1 MFNEVGILHFLLGFV
16 LGHVCGSVPSGLWL
30 VQAFHSIDIR
40 NYGSKNIGTTNVF
53 RTVGPK
59 TAVLVLIADAFK
71 GILAVGIMSYFFHNP
86 LLDVVTALGA
96 LLGHNYSLFLGFKGG
111 KGVATALGLLIFMM
125 PKVAVA
131 SFGIWLVCVLL
142 TRYVSLGSIMAAIFT
157 PPLAWYLG
165 YPSAYVIFSVVAA
178 FFVVLR
184 HKENIHRLLTGTES
198 KIKPGNAKDLQNKIS
213 LLR

>member
-30 VQAFHSIDIR
+30 VQAFHGIDIR

-53 RTVGPK
+53 RTVGSK

-131 SFGIWLVCVLL
+131 SLGIWLVCVLL

-198 KIKPGNAKDLQNKIS
+198 KIKPGNAKDLQK
-213 LLR
+213 

>member
-30 VQAFHSIDIR
+30 VQAFHGIDIR

-71 GILAVGIMSYFFHNP
+71 GILAVGIMSYLFHNP
-86 LLDVVTALGA
+86 LLDVITALGA

-142 TRYVSLGSIMAAIFT
+142 TRFVSLGSIMAAIFT

-165 YPSAYVIFSVVAA
+165 YPSAYVIFSVVVA

-198 KIKPGNAKDLQNKIS
+198 KIKPGNAKDLQK
-213 LLR
+213 

>member
-30 VQAFHSIDIR
+30 VQAFHGIDIR
-40 NYGSKNIGTTNVF
+40 NCKNIGTTNVF
-53 RTVGPK
+53 RIVGPK

-165 YPSAYVIFSVVAA
+165 YPSAYVIFSVIAA

-198 KIKPGNAKDLQNKIS
+198 KIKPGNAKDLQK
-213 LLR
+213 

>member
-30 VQAFHSIDIR
+30 VQAFHGIDIR

-71 GILAVGIMSYFFHNP
+71 GILAVGIMSYLFHNP
-86 LLDVVTALGA
+86 LLDVITALGA

-131 SFGIWLVCVLL
+131 SLGIWLVCVLL

-198 KIKPGNAKDLQNKIS
+198 KIKPGNAKDLQK
-213 LLR
+213 

>member
-30 VQAFHSIDIR
+30 VQAFHGIDIR

-71 GILAVGIMSYFFHNP
+71 GILAVGIMSYLFHNP
-86 LLDVVTALGA
+86 LLDVITALGA

-142 TRYVSLGSIMAAIFT
+142 TRFVSLGSIMAAIFA

-198 KIKPGNAKDLQNKIS
+198 KIKPGNAKDLQK
-213 LLR
+213 

>member
-30 VQAFHSIDIR
+30 VQAFYGIDIR

-71 GILAVGIMSYFFHNP
+71 GILAVGIMSYLFHNP
-86 LLDVVTALGA
+86 LLDVITALGA

-165 YPSAYVIFSVVAA
+165 YPSAYVIFSLVAA

-198 KIKPGNAKDLQNKIS
+198 KIKPGNAKDLQK
-213 LLR
+213 

>member
-1 MFNEVGILHFLLGFV
+1 MFNEVGISHFLLGFV

-30 VQAFHSIDIR
+30 VQAFHGIDIR

-59 TAVLVLIADAFK
+59 SAVLVLIADAFK

-142 TRYVSLGSIMAAIFT
+142 TRFVSLGSIMAAIFT

-198 KIKPGNAKDLQNKIS
+198 RIKPGNAKDLQK
-213 LLR
+213 

>member
-30 VQAFHSIDIR
+30 VQAFHGIDIR

-71 GILAVGIMSYFFHNP
+71 GILAVGIMSYFFHNS

-198 KIKPGNAKDLQNKIS
+198 KIKPGNAKDLQK
-213 LLR
+213 

>member
-30 VQAFHSIDIR
+30 VQAFHGIDIR

-71 GILAVGIMSYFFHNP
+71 GILAVGIMSYLFHNP

-142 TRYVSLGSIMAAIFT
+142 TRYVSLGSVIAAIFT

-198 KIKPGNAKDLQNKIS
+198 KIKPGNAKDLQK
-213 LLR
+213 

>member
-30 VQAFHSIDIR
+30 VQAFHGIDIR

-131 SFGIWLVCVLL
+131 SFGIWLVYVLL
-142 TRYVSLGSIMAAIFT
+142 TRYVSLGSIMAAVFT

-198 KIKPGNAKDLQNKIS
+198 KIKPGNAKDLQK
-213 LLR
+213 

>member
-30 VQAFHSIDIR
+30 VQAFHGIDIR

-71 GILAVGIMSYFFHNP
+71 GILAVGIMSYLFHNP

-142 TRYVSLGSIMAAIFT
+142 TRYVSLGSIIAAIFT

-198 KIKPGNAKDLQNKIS
+198 KIKPGNAKDLQK
-213 LLR
+213 

>member
-30 VQAFHSIDIR
+30 VQAFHGIDIR

-71 GILAVGIMSYFFHNP
+71 GILAVGIMSYLFHNP

-111 KGVATALGLLIFMM
+111 KGVATALGLLIFMI

-165 YPSAYVIFSVVAA
+165 YPSAYVIFSLVAA

-198 KIKPGNAKDLQNKIS
+198 KIKPGNAKDLQK
-213 LLR
+213 

>member
-16 LGHVCGSVPSGLWL
+16 LGHVCGSVPTGLWL
-30 VQAFHSIDIR
+30 VQAFHGIDIR

-53 RTVGPK
+53 RIVGPK

-198 KIKPGNAKDLQNKIS
+198 KIKPGNAKDLQK
-213 LLR
+213 

>member
-30 VQAFHSIDIR
+30 VQAFHGLDIR

-53 RTVGPK
+53 RIVGPK

-198 KIKPGNAKDLQNKIS
+198 KIKPGNAKDLQK
-213 LLR
+213 

>member
-30 VQAFHSIDIR
+30 VQAFHGIDIR

-125 PKVAVA
+125 PKVALA

-165 YPSAYVIFSVVAA
+165 YPSAYVIFSVVAV

-198 KIKPGNAKDLQNKIS
+198 KIKPGNAKDLQK
-213 LLR
+213 

>member
-30 VQAFHSIDIR
+30 VQAFHGIDIR

-53 RTVGPK
+53 RTVGSK

-131 SFGIWLVCVLL
+131 SLGIWLVCVLL

-165 YPSAYVIFSVVAA
+165 YPSAYVIFSLVAA

-198 KIKPGNAKDLQNKIS
+198 KIKPGNAKDLQK
-213 LLR
+213 

>member
-30 VQAFHSIDIR
+30 VQAFHGIDIR

-131 SFGIWLVCVLL
+131 SLGIWLVCVLL

-165 YPSAYVIFSVVAA
+165 YPSAYVIFSVVAT

-198 KIKPGNAKDLQNKIS
+198 KIKPGNAKDLQK
-213 LLR
+213 

>member
-30 VQAFHSIDIR
+30 VQAFHGIDIR

-157 PPLAWYLG
+157 PPLAWYLD
-165 YPSAYVIFSVVAA
+165 YSSAYVIFSVVAA

-198 KIKPGNAKDLQNKIS
+198 KIKPGNAKDLQK
-213 LLR
+213 

>member
-30 VQAFHSIDIR
+30 VQAFHGIDIR

-71 GILAVGIMSYFFHNP
+71 GILAVGIMSYLFHNP
-86 LLDVVTALGA
+86 LLDVITALGA

-165 YPSAYVIFSVVAA
+165 YPSAYVFFSVVAA
-178 FFVVLR
+178 FFVVVR

-198 KIKPGNAKDLQNKIS
+198 KIKPGNAKDLQK
-213 LLR
+213 

>member
-1 MFNEVGILHFLLGFV
+1 MFNEVGILHFLLSFV

-30 VQAFHSIDIR
+30 VQAFHGIDIR

-71 GILAVGIMSYFFHNP
+71 GILAVGIMSYLFHNP
-86 LLDVVTALGA
+86 LLDVITALGA

-198 KIKPGNAKDLQNKIS
+198 RIKPGNAKDLQK
-213 LLR
+213 

>member
-30 VQAFHSIDIR
+30 VQAFHGIDIR

-71 GILAVGIMSYFFHNP
+71 GILAVGIMSYLFHNP

-165 YPSAYVIFSVVAA
+165 YPSAYVIFSVIAA

-198 KIKPGNAKDLQNKIS
+198 KIKPGNAKDLQK
-213 LLR
+213 

>member
-30 VQAFHSIDIR
+30 VQAFHGIDIR

-165 YPSAYVIFSVVAA
+165 YPSAYVIFSVVSA

-198 KIKPGNAKDLQNKIS
+198 KIKPGNAKDLQK
-213 LLR
+213 

>member
-30 VQAFHSIDIR
+30 VQAFHGIDIR

-59 TAVLVLIADAFK
+59 TAVLVLIVDAFK
-71 GILAVGIMSYFFHNP
+71 GILAVGIMSYLFHNP

-125 PKVAVA
+125 PKVALA

-198 KIKPGNAKDLQNKIS
+198 KIKPGNAKDLQK
-213 LLR
+213 

>member
-30 VQAFHSIDIR
+30 VQAFHGIDIR

-71 GILAVGIMSYFFHNP
+71 GILAVGIMSYFFYNP

-198 KIKPGNAKDLQNKIS
+198 KIKPGNAKNLQK
-213 LLR
+213 

>member
-30 VQAFHSIDIR
+30 VQAFHGIDIR

-142 TRYVSLGSIMAAIFT
+142 TRYVSFGSIMAAIFT

-198 KIKPGNAKDLQNKIS
+198 KIKPGNAKDLQK
-213 LLR
+213 

>member
-30 VQAFHSIDIR
+30 VQAFHGIDIR

-53 RTVGPK
+53 RTVGPN

-157 PPLAWYLG
+157 PPLACYLG

-198 KIKPGNAKDLQNKIS
+198 KIKPGNAKDLQK
-213 LLR
+213 

>member
-30 VQAFHSIDIR
+30 VQAFHGIDIR

-53 RTVGPK
+53 RIVGPK

-165 YPSAYVIFSVVAA
+165 YHSAYVIFSVIAA

-198 KIKPGNAKDLQNKIS
+198 KIKPGNAKDLQK
-213 LLR
+213 

>member
-30 VQAFHSIDIR
+30 VQAFHGIDIR

-53 RTVGPK
+53 RTIGPK

-71 GILAVGIMSYFFHNP
+71 GILAVGIMSYLFHNP

-198 KIKPGNAKDLQNKIS
+198 KIKPGNAKDLQK
-213 LLR
+213 